1 MIKFKTVKWKN
12 MLSTGNQWTEVQLD
26 RSKTTLIVGEN
37 GAGKTTLLDALM
49 FAVYGTPYRDI
60 KKAQLI
66 NSLTKGGLE
75 VIVDFE
81 SEGSLYSI
89 RRGMKPNIFE
99 VLKNGQLLPQ
109 DAKTADYQLALEN
122 DIMKMNTKTFK
133 QVVVLGAKGFIPF
146 MELKQDPRRQVVE
159 DIIDLQIYST
169 MNALLR
175 GEMEENAANLRDV
188 IASVSSL
195 KGQLGLL
202 DTQISSKHIDN
213 AHLLAEFDSRKEQ
226 LDTQIEALTVEV
238 ARLRVR
244 QTEIDQEI
252 TDHQAVLTKL
262 QSLNEIERGL
272 ADKLSVFRRDISF
285 LEGNESCPTCNQPID
300 VHFKDNTIQGY
311 SEQADKLSTALTSI
325 NERQQA
331 VADRLQEISTAVN
344 TKTSLSQDITFK
356 QHQISVN
363 QQSISDIDD
372 QITTLQQRSNH
383 SALEEYA
390 SQLGRA
396 LVNETKIQRELM
408 RNKEIQEYG
417 GALLKDSG
425 IKARI
430 VKVYI
435 PVINQLINKY
445 LAAMNFFITF
455 ELDENFSET
464 IKTPNMD
471 DYSFQSFSEGEK
483 MRINLAILFAWRDI
497 ARMRNSV
504 STNLLIMDEV
514 FDGSLDTPGVEDF
527 IDVIEEITGDTN
539 IFIISHKSQMFDKFR
554 SVIKFEKVRNFSR
567 IVPEDQLT

>member
-66 NSLTKGGLE
+66 NSVTKGGLE

-89 RRGMKPNIFE
+89 RRGIKPNIFK
-99 VLKNGQLLPQ
+99 VFKNGQLLPQ
-109 DAKTADYQLALEN
+109 DAKTADYQLAIEN

-383 SALEEYA
+383 SALDEYA